1 MRPQLQQ
8 PSRSRKSTAFAVAS
22 CIDHTGGRAWS
33 ILAIYWAD
41 AFLVS
46 RGYGNG
52 NGCHGSAAAAEVR
65 ERSQRSPLDG
75 EVRQRNAGSIHAVSY
90 PTSQGSWKSR
100 VGNSMN

>member
-1 MRPQLQQ
+1 MRPQPQQ
-8 PSRSRKSTAFAVAS
+8 PNQSRKSTAFAVAS
-22 CIDHTGGRAWS
+22 CIDRTGGRAWS
-33 ILAIYWAD
+33 ILAVDRGD

-65 ERSQRSPLDG
+65 KRSQRSPLDG

-90 PTSQGSWKSR
+90 TTSQGSWK
-100 VGNSMN
+100 